1 MATKLTKQELAI
13 RRKALLQVGAGLL
26 TAGGLLGFTIYLIQ
40 RQAQKGDFL
49 RVRLLHEV
57 EPETRGLLASYTPIM
72 DRISTDGIRL
82 RLGRPRRSSTTSS
95 TE

>member
-1 MATKLTKQELAI
+1 MAQKLTAQELAV
-13 RRKALLQVGAGLL
+13 RRRALLQVGAGLL

-57 EPETRGLLASYTPIM
+57 DPETRGLLAAYTPIM
-72 DRISTDGIRL
+72 DRISTDGVRL
-82 RLGRPRRSSTTSS
+82 RLGPGRSSRSTSS
-95 TE
+95 T

>member
-1 MATKLTKQELAI
+1 MAQKLTKQELAI
-13 RRKALLQVGAGLL
+13 RRKALLQVGTGLL

-57 EPETRGLLASYTPIM
+57 DPETRGLLASYTPIM
-72 DRISTDGIRL
+72 DRISQDGIRL
-82 RLGRPRRSSTTSS
+82 RLGRPRSSSSSTS
-95 TE
+95 TD